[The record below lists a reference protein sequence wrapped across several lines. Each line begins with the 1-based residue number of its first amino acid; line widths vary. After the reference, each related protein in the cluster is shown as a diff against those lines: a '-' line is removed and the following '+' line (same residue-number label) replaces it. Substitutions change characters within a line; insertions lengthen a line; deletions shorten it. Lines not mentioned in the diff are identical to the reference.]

1 MGGMS
6 VGTPTIVLV
15 HGAFAGSSSWNG
27 MLDPLAVGGHRVI
40 AFANPLRG
48 PAHDAARL
56 TDLLRT
62 LDGPVVLVGHSYGG
76 AVMTG
81 VDAGAADVAALV
93 FVAGFALDPGESARD
108 ASTLV
113 PGATLAE
120 TLRRVPLTGGG
131 ADVVIAPDRY
141 RDQFCAD
148 LAADVAARMAI
159 TQRPIAEAALV
170 EPLGDRALW
179 RSVPSWFV
187 FGELDRTIP
196 AGAHRLMAQRA
207 GARRGIEIA
216 GASHV
221 VGISNAAETADLVL
235 EAVAERGV
243 RR

>member
-6 VGTPTIVLV
+6 AGTPTIVLV
-15 HGAFAGSSSWNG
+15 HSAFADSSSWNG
-27 MLDPLAVGGHRVI
+27 MLAPLTVAGHRVI

-48 PAHDAARL
+48 PAHDAALL

-81 VDAGAADVAALV
+81 VDAGVADVVALV
-93 FVAGFALDPGESARD
+93 FVAGFALEPGESARD
-108 ASTLV
+108 AWALV
-113 PGATLAE
+113 PGSTLAE
-120 TLRRVPLTGGG
+120 TLRQVPRSDGDTE
-131 ADVVIAPDRY
+131 VIIPPDRY
-141 RDQFCAD
+141 HDEFCAD

-159 TQRPIAEAALV
+159 TQRPITEAALI
-170 EPLGDRALW
+170 EPHGDRPLW

-187 FGELDRTIP
+187 FGELDRAIP
-196 AGAHRLMAQRA
+196 AGAHRIMAERA

-221 VGISNAAETADLVL
+221 VGLSYASETADLVL
-235 EAVAERGV
+235 EAAAERV
-243 RR
+243 RS

>member
-15 HGAFAGSSSWNG
+15 HGAFADSSSWNG
-27 MLDPLAVGGHRVI
+27 MLGPLTVGGHRVI

-48 PAHDAARL
+48 PAHDAALL

-81 VDAGAADVAALV
+81 VDAGAADVVALV
-93 FVAGFALDPGESARD
+93 FVAGFALEPGESARD
-108 ASTLV
+108 ASALA
-113 PGATLAE
+113 PGSTLAE
-120 TLRRVPLTGGG
+120 TLRRVPRSGGG
-131 ADVVIAPDRY
+131 AELVIAPEGY
-141 RDQFCAD
+141 HDQCCAD
-148 LAADVAARMAI
+148 LAAEV
-159 TQRPIAEAALV
+159 ALV
-170 EPLGDRALW
+170 EPHGDRALW

-196 AGAHRLMAQRA
+196 AGAHRIMAERA

-216 GASHV
+216 GASNV
-221 VGISNAAETADLVL
+221 VGLSYASETADLVL
-235 EAVAERGV
+235 EAAADRV
-243 RR
+243 RS